1 MKKLFGGLLAGL
13 LISFSAWSAVDI
25 NTATQSE
32 LEAVKGIGPAKA
44 KAILEHR
51 QKNGPFKGVDDLA
64 SVKGFGKA
72 SVAKLKGEL
81 TTAATKPEAAK
92 PEPAKPEAAKK

>member
-1 MKKLFGGLLAGL
+1 MKKLLGGLLAAL
-13 LISFSAWSAVDI
+13 LFSVSTWAAVDI

-44 KAILEHR
+44 KAIVEHR
-51 QKNGPFKGVDDLA
+51 QKQGAFKNLDALA
-64 SVKGFGKA
+64 EVKGFGMA

-81 TTAATKPEAAK
+81 TAGAAK
-92 PEPAKPEAAKK
+92 PDAKANKK

>member
-1 MKKLFGGLLAGL
+1 MKKRLGSFLAGL
-13 LISFSAWSAVDI
+13 LLSASAWAAVDV

-44 KAILEHR
+44 KAIVEHR
-51 QKNGPFKGVDDLA
+51 QKNGAFKSVDDLA
-64 SVKGFGKA
+64 GVKGFGKA

-81 TTAATKPEAAK
+81 AVGSEAAR
-92 PEPAKPEAAKK
+92 PAAKK

>member
-1 MKKLFGGLLAGL
+1 MKKMLGSLIVGLFMTV
-13 LISFSAWSAVDI
+13 SAWAAVDI

-44 KAILEHR
+44 KAIVEHR
-51 QKNGPFKGVDDLA
+51 NKNGAFKNLDALA
-64 SVKGFGKA
+64 EVKGFGKA

-81 TTAATKPEAAK
+81 STGAAK
-92 PEPAKPEAAKK
+92 PESRKK

>member
-1 MKKLFGGLLAGL
+1 MKKWFGSLLAGL
-13 LISFSAWSAVDI
+13 LLSVSAWAAVDI

-44 KAILEHR
+44 KAIMEYR
-51 QKNGPFKGVDDLA
+51 QKNGPFKSMEALTE
-64 SVKGFGKA
+64 VKGFGKA

-81 TTAATKPEAAK
+81 AVGAAK
-92 PEPAKPEAAKK
+92 PEAGKK

>member
-1 MKKLFGGLLAGL
+1 MKKWVGSLLAGM
-13 LISFSAWSAVDI
+13 LISLSAWAAVDI

-44 KAILEHR
+44 KAIVGYRE
-51 QKNGPFKGVDDLA
+51 KNGPFKSIDSLA
-64 SVKGFGKA
+64 EVKGFGKA

-81 TTAATKPEAAK
+81 TVGAAK
-92 PEPAKPEAAKK
+92 PDSVKK